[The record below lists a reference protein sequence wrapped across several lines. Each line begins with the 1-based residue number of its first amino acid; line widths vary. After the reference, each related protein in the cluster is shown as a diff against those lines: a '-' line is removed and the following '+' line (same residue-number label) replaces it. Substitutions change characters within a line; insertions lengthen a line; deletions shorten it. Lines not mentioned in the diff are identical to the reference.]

1 MSAISTPMYSKNRL
15 GRPAPHSLGSS
26 PRLITAPLGI
36 ALPAAELLRE
46 LVFLHALIHYHRQ
59 VAADGV
65 DGRHQLLRRR
75 VDHVEQFG
83 KYDFLRRHRRQLVDS
98 LDVDHPA
105 FHQAG
110 LEGRS
115 EEHTSELQ

>member
-1 MSAISTPMYSKNRL
+1 MSAISNSYVFEKSIGATGGRATPKPRGIPVAAAGLL
-15 GRPAPHSLGSS
+15 G
-26 PRLITAPLGI
+26 
-36 ALPAAELLRE
+36 E
-46 LVFLHALIHYHRQ
+46 LVFLHALIYYHRQ
-59 VAADGV
+59 VAADGI
-65 DGRHQLLRRR
+65 DYRRQFLRRR

-110 LEGRS
+110 LES
-115 EEHTSELQ
+115 K

>member
-1 MSAISTPMYSKNRL
+1 MSAISNSYVFEKFEWSSFAAGRATSK
-15 GRPAPHSLGSS
+15 PH
-26 PRLITAPLGI
+26 GI
-36 ALPAAELLRE
+36 ALPAVKLLRE

-65 DGRHQLLRRR
+65 DYRRQLLRRR

-110 LEGRS
+110 LEGK
-115 EEHTSELQ
+115 